1 MERKT
6 INKWLCMSKQLRE
19 NGKLCVD
26 SLKLGNWN
34 LCKACVNRK
43 VFSQS

>member
-1 MERKT
+1 
-6 INKWLCMSKQLRE
+6 MSKQLRE
-19 NGKLCVD
+19 NGKLCV
-26 SLKLGNWN
+26 SLKFGNWN

>member
-26 SLKLGNWN
+26 S
-34 LCKACVNRK
+34 
-43 VFSQS
+43 